1 LLRASHDLIVSGLHE
16 FFSGENRANSLI
28 LTAQYNDED
37 EHDGDDAMLVGL
49 VWWRCFMMDDI

>member
-1 LLRASHDLIVSGLHE
+1 MRASHDLIVSGLHE

-37 EHDGDDAMLVGL
+37 EHDGDDAGWFGMVEVFYDG
-49 VWWRCFMMDDI
+49 